1 MPISVVEIEVSLWSY
16 EQPVQDVIQWST
28 QNKVPILAYSPLG
41 RGFITRTFK
50 TPEDV
55 PKGSVQSHSPRFH
68 GEAFYD
74 NLKLVNELDR
84 LAEEKGLKTPQ
95 MALAWVRGL
104 NPYVS
109 DQIQVDGMI
118 PEPALIQPPGD
129 PNSRILG
136 SGEGQVQH
144 SSSRDPAHGQGS

>member
-16 EQPVQDVIQWST
+16 EQPAQDVIKWST
-28 QNKVPILAYSPLG
+28 KNKVPVLAYSPLG

-74 NLKLVNELDR
+74 NLKLVDELDK

-95 MALAWVRGL
+95 LALAWVCGL
-104 NPYVS
+104 NPYVR
-109 DQIQVDGMI
+109 DQIQADGMI
-118 PEPALIQPPGD
+118 SELSLIQAADD
-129 PNSRILG
+129 PNPRILG

-144 SSSRDPAHGQGS
+144 PSSRDPAHG